1 MNVPDG
7 QVEWGRVPEPILEM
21 LRILSEKAAHDSAHL
36 QRIKW
41 PDGPQDVQDLLG
53 RALSDAHKV
62 SKASNDVRSLL
73 SAYAHHFHQP
83 RPVLADLARAQETTS
98 QGFVRRYSDVTV
110 NGIASLLSTDPDIG
124 AIRKAFP
131 SVSLSALSTMPGAVG
146 GAARKVLEDREATRP
161 TKGWAGDEA
170 SSR

>member
-1 MNVPDG
+1 MSDG
-7 QVEWGRVPEPILEM
+7 ERSAQVEWGRVPEPILE
-21 LRILSEKAAHDSAHL
+21 LLAILSEKAAHDSNHL
-36 QRIKW
+36 HRMKW
-41 PDGPQDVQDLLG
+41 PEGPQDVQDLLG

-110 NGIASLLSTDPDIG
+110 DGIASLLSTDPDIET
-124 AIRKAFP
+124 IRRAFP
-131 SVSLSALSTMPGAVG
+131 SASLHALSTMRGAVG
-146 GAARKVLEDREATRP
+146 QAAAKVIEERRTSRP
-161 TKGWAGDEA
+161 RQGRSE
-170 SSR
+170 S